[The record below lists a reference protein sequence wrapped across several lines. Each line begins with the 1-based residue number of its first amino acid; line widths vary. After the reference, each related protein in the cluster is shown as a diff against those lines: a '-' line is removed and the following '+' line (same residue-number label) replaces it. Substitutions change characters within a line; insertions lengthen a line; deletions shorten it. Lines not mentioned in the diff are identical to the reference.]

1 MPGLR
6 ALCAVSSQVVVWSIS
21 SMEIRAH
28 LEDLSQLLVRA
39 KMTQNQQHIMASQGE
54 PAWAWLGLLKWSL
67 AYSDG
72 TRPSD
77 ETMTPMSDEDKAFL
91 EAVMKDGIIDEN
103 ERMKTI
109 LKEVTESLEAIK
121 AKSEGKDVNVP
132 LTEEEIDELL
142 LELRD
147 IVEQI
152 DYARAFAAMKG
163 LPFLL
168 GCASERNVVPRS
180 VRISCLG
187 ILATMCQNNP
197 PVQIELLN
205 LGSLKT
211 LTEIYFAEYPQVA
224 PSEPPEE
231 SNGQVRSKVVQAM
244 SANVR
249 NNADAEDVFCQID
262 EARRVLASALGLFA
276 GQETLPPP
284 PVSLRKRSLF
294 FLRALVTSDTSTMA
308 RVRLFDNCIGYVCDN
323 FVSEEQ
329 DSDADL
335 REMSLGLIEQ
345 ILTQKHSVNAVLDR
359 KDALVATGVR
369 RVAAIREMHGE
380 ERACASIELE
390 LWEDILVLLARA
402 QRDDESAAAPALTED
417 SKPGDNTQTLAQ

>member
-1 MPGLR
+1 
-6 ALCAVSSQVVVWSIS
+6 
-21 SMEIRAH
+21 
-28 LEDLSQLLVRA
+28 
-39 KMTQNQQHIMASQGE
+39 MASSGGSE

-77 ETMTPMSDEDKAFL
+77 ETMTPMTDEDKAFL

-109 LKEVTESLEAIK
+109 LKKVTESLEAMKQK
-121 AKSEGKDVNVP
+121 AEGKDVKVP
-132 LTEEEIDELL
+132 LSEKEIDELL

-168 GCASERNVVPRS
+168 GCANERDAVPRP
-180 VRISCLG
+180 VRIACLG

-205 LGSLKT
+205 LGSIRI
-211 LTEIYFAEYPQVA
+211 LTEVYFAEYPEEP

-231 SNGQVRSKVVQAM
+231 ANGHLRSKVVQAM

-249 NNADAEDVFCQID
+249 NNELAEDVFCQID
-262 EARRVLASALGLFA
+262 GARRVLASALGLFS

-284 PVSLRKRSLF
+284 PVSLRKRALF
-294 FLRALVTSDTSTMA
+294 FLRALIASDTATMA
-308 RVRLFDNCIGYVCDN
+308 RVRMFDNCISYVCDN
-323 FVSEEQ
+323 FVSGAQ
-329 DSDADL
+329 DADPEL

-345 ILTQKHSVNAVLDR
+345 MLTQKCSVNAVLDR
-359 KDALVATGVR
+359 KDALGATGVR
-369 RVAAIREMHGE
+369 RVTEIRELQGE
-380 ERACASIELE
+380 ELECFNIELE
-390 LWEDILVLLARA
+390 LWESILVLLASA
-402 QRDDESAAAPALTED
+402 QRDDESAAAPRMIED
-417 SKPGDNTQTLAQ
+417 GKPGDAQILPQ